1 MSPKATLIYYF
12 KELVQGRYVL
22 EQSIHAVPLDNRYPD
37 GVKYS
42 LIFLDSKTGD
52 RVLLDNHQPKGP
64 HVHLGQ
70 EEISYEYVDDER
82 LLTDFKLFVL
92 QHMGVKL

>member
-1 MSPKATLIYYF
+1 
-12 KELVQGRYVL
+12 L

>member
-1 MSPKATLIYYF
+1 M
-12 KELVQGRYVL
+12 